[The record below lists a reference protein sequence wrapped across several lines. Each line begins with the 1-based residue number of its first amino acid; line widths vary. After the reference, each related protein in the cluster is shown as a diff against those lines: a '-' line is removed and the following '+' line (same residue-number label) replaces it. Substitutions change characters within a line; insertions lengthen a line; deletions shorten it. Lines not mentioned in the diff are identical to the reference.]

1 MLYFDQFTDFRK
13 IFRLQMTDLI
23 LKIICRTFFYLSFF
37 SFFKLVKIDLAVKM
51 VKKRNFLH
59 VDDLSFD
66 ARFAKCCQFSLNYRK
81 SVQLKINKDINGM
94 NLMIIFFAN
103 CF

>member
-1 MLYFDQFTDFRK
+1 
-13 IFRLQMTDLI
+13 
-23 LKIICRTFFYLSFF
+23 
-37 SFFKLVKIDLAVKM
+37 M